1 MKHLSDEEL
10 IAALREVDVPEP
22 SPLFWDHLSERV
34 REAVAAEPLPSA
46 GWASR
51 FNVTWAAGAC
61 GAIAVLVIAVAVTT
75 YHARSVRSATVPAPA
90 TDAVQAEESLPVL
103 QDDPSWAVM
112 GELAS
117 QMDFDEAGAAGLV
130 ATPGSADSAID
141 LLSQDE
147 QREVVDLLQQEIKNA
162 KRL

>member
-34 REAVAAEPLPSA
+34 REAVAAEPSPSS

-51 FNVTWAAGAC
+51 FNLAWAAGVC
-61 GAIAVLVIAVAVTT
+61 GAITVLVLAVVVTT
-75 YHARSVRSATVPAPA
+75 YHARSVTSTKAPATA
-90 TDAVQAEESLPVL
+90 TDAVQAEESLPAL

-112 GELAS
+112 GDLTS
-117 QMDFDEAGAAGLV
+117 QMDFDEAGAAGLI
-130 ATPGSADSAID
+130 ATPGAADSAIL

-147 QREVVDLLQQEIKNA
+147 QRAAVDLLRQEIKNA

>member
-22 SPLFWDHLSERV
+22 SPLFWDHLSERI
-34 REAVAAEPLPSA
+34 REAVASEPLPSA

-51 FNVTWAAGAC
+51 FSVAWAAGVC
-61 GAIAVLVIAVAVTT
+61 GAIAVLVLAVAATT
-75 YHARSVRSATVPAPA
+75 YHARSEATVPATA
-90 TDAVQAEESLPVL
+90 TDAVQAADSLPAL

-117 QMDFDEAGAAGLV
+117 QMDFDEAGAAGLI
-130 ATPGSADSAID
+130 ATPGAADSAID

-147 QREVVDLLQQEIKNA
+147 QRAVVDLLRQEIKNP

>member
-10 IAALREVDVPEP
+10 IAALRAVDVPDP

-34 REAVAAEPLPSA
+34 REAVASEPTPSS

-51 FNVTWAAGAC
+51 FTFAWAAGVC
-61 GAIAVLVIAVAVTT
+61 GAIAVVVLAVAVTT
-75 YHARSVRSATVPAPA
+75 HQARSVTSPKVPATA
-90 TDAVQAEESLPVL
+90 IDAVQAEGLLPAL
-103 QDDPSWAVM
+103 QDDPSLAVM
-112 GELAS
+112 GELTS
-117 QMDFDEAGAAGLV
+117 QMDFDEAGAAGLI
-130 ATPGSADSAID
+130 ALPGSADSAIG

-147 QREVVDLLQQEIKNA
+147 QRAAVDLLRQEIKNA

>member
-22 SPLFWDHLSERV
+22 SPLFWDHLSGRI
-34 REAVAAEPLPSA
+34 REAVASEPLPSA

-51 FNVTWAAGAC
+51 FSVAWAAGVC
-61 GAIAVLVIAVAVTT
+61 GAIAVLVLAVAVTT
-75 YHARSVRSATVPAPA
+75 HHARSAATVPATA
-90 TDAVQAEESLPVL
+90 TDAVQAADSLPAL

-117 QMDFDEAGAAGLV
+117 QMDFDEAGAAGLI
-130 ATPGSADSAID
+130 ATPGAADSAID

-147 QREVVDLLQQEIKNA
+147 QRAVVDLLRQEIKNP

>member
-10 IAALREVDVPEP
+10 IAALREVEVPEP
-22 SPLFWDHLSERV
+22 SPLFWDHLSDRV

-51 FNVTWAAGAC
+51 VNFAWAAGVG
-61 GAIAVLVIAVAVTT
+61 GAIAVLVLAVAVTT
-75 YHARSVRSATVPAPA
+75 HHARSVGSAKVPATA
-90 TDAVQAEESLPVL
+90 TDAVPAEESLPAL
-103 QDDPSWAVM
+103 QDDASWAVM
-112 GELAS
+112 GELTS

-130 ATPGSADSAID
+130 ATPGAADSAIG

-147 QREVVDLLQQEIKNA
+147 QRAAVDLLQQEIKHA